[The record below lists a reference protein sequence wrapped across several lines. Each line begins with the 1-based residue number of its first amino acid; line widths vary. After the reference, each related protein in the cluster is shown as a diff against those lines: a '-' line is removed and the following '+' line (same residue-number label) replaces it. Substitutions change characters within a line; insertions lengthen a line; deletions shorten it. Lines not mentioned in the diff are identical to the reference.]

1 MYQRHSTASPV
12 NQLCRENLFRISN
25 LIKSNR
31 QNKLKL
37 GVGFKTKARA
47 SSYFTK
53 LGWRS
58 GFIFVGGMYVRGWI
72 YMFIWWG
79 VLEGWECIGKEGEE
93 KLHHYII
100 FVTFCSLVHE
110 KFLSHQPDKDD

>member
-1 MYQRHSTASPV
+1 MCH
-12 NQLCRENLFRISN
+12 ENLFRMSN

-31 QNKLKL
+31 QNKFKL

-47 SSYFTK
+47 SAYFTK
-53 LGWRS
+53 LEFTS
-58 GFIFVGGMYVRGWI
+58 GCIFVGGMCVRGVYI
-72 YMFIWWG
+72 CLYGWG

-100 FVTFCSLVHE
+100 FVTLCSLVHE
-110 KFLSHQPDKDD
+110 KNLSYQPDKDD